1 MRYDL
6 LIRGGEVIDPS
17 QNVREVRDVAVVDGR
32 IAAVEPRIDVEARV
46 TLDARGLLVV
56 PGLIDLHVH
65 VYRDHTPWGVEPD
78 PIMAAGGVTTM
89 LDTGSAGSSNFA
101 GFRRDV
107 IDRSRAE
114 ILALVN
120 LSSIGLTSFNVGELF
135 DRRYADPRGVVE
147 TIRRHPDAAVGVK
160 IRASEH
166 IIGSGRQGWDNLRD
180 AIRAARESGTWLMV
194 HIGHTP
200 MSLPEIVAEL
210 QPGDCI
216 THCFRGGPQTIFAAD
231 GRVFDEVRAAAER
244 GIVFDVGHGMGSF
257 RWENAEAA
265 AEQGFEPTTISTDLH
280 AFNIEGPVWD
290 MPTTMAKFLYLGV
303 PLERVIEMTTLRP
316 ARVLGRSDDLGT
328 LKVGTPADIAVLE
341 LIEGRFTLTDS
352 HGTTRIGRQML
363 RAAATVKRGRLLHGG
378 GRFPFERQLEA
389 AGQ

>member
-1 MRYDL
+1 MPYDL
-6 LIRGGEVIDPS
+6 LIRRGTVIDPS
-17 QNVREVRDVAVVDGR
+17 QKLHRCLDVAVADGV
-32 IAAVEPRIDVEARV
+32 IAAVEPRIDARAKVE
-46 TLDARGLLVV
+46 LDADGLLVV

-89 LDTGSAGSSNFA
+89 LDTGSAGSFNFE
-101 GFRRDV
+101 GFRRDI
-107 IDRSRAE
+107 IDRSHAE

-135 DRRYADPRGVVE
+135 DRRFADPQGVV
-147 TIRRHPDAAVGVK
+147 TMIRRHADVAVGVK

-194 HIGHTP
+194 HIGHSP
-200 MSLPEIVAEL
+200 MSIPEIVAEL

-216 THCFRGGPQTIFAAD
+216 THCFRGGPETIFAAD
-231 GRVFDEVRAAAER
+231 GRVFDEVRAAAAR
-244 GIVFDVGHGMGSF
+244 GVVFDVGHGMGSF

-265 AEQGFEPTTISTDLH
+265 IEQGFEPTTISTDLH

-290 MPTTMAKFLYLGV
+290 MPTTMAKFLYLGL
-303 PLERVIEMTTLRP
+303 PLERVIEMTTVRP
-316 ARVLGRSDDLGT
+316 ARVLGRGDDLGT
-328 LKVGTPADIAVLE
+328 LKVGSTADIAVLE
-341 LIEGRFTLTDS
+341 LLEGRFTLTDS
-352 HGTTRIGRQML
+352 HGETRTGRQML
-363 RAAATVKRGRLLHGG
+363 RAAATIKRGKLLHGG
-378 GRFPFERQLEA
+378 GRYPFERCRDAEA
-389 AGQ
+389 P